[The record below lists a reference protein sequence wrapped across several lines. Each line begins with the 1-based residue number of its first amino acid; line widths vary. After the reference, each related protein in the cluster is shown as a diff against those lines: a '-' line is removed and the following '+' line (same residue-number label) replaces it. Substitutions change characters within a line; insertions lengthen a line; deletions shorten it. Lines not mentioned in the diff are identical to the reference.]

1 MIWRR
6 TAQKIKADTIVLDI
20 DGVLVDVHAS
30 FKAAVCQGAEFYLAH
45 FCGLMD
51 IRVSPEETVWFKSAG
66 GFNND
71 WDLALAIVLY
81 YRCQPAFSLADYTKR
96 LHSLGGGLSAV
107 KSVLHCQIDQT
118 ERERVAM
125 VCQEFYAGGK
135 YCERLYGRPLSCL
148 TRNISALLELEKVL
162 LNLPLLLKC
171 DLKLGILTG
180 RNWRE
185 AELVL
190 EKTGL
195 LPYLKRENILTSD
208 DGLCKP
214 DCECLNVL
222 SARLKT
228 VQGIFVGDT
237 LDDLRTTKGTAIPWV
252 SGIVLSGGGE
262 KDFFIH
268 EGADVIADN
277 INELLNFLLEEK
289 GYA

>member
-6 TAQKIKADTIVLDI
+6 TSQRIKADTIVLDI

-30 FKAAVCQGAEFYLAH
+30 FKAAVCQGAEFYLAD
-45 FCGLMD
+45 FCGLKGIK
-51 IRVSPEETVWFKSAG
+51 IRPEETVWFKSAG

-81 YRCQPAFSLADYTKR
+81 YRCQPDFSLADYTKR
-96 LHSLGGGLSAV
+96 LHKLGGGLSAAER
-107 KSVLHCQIDQT
+107 VLHCQIDRT
-118 ERERVAM
+118 EKEQVAWI
-125 VCQEFYAGGK
+125 CQEFYAGGK
-135 YCERLYGRPLSCL
+135 YCERLYGRPLSYL
-148 TRNISALLELEKVL
+148 AKGTSALLELEQIL
-162 LNLPLLLKC
+162 LDLPLLLKT

-180 RNWRE
+180 RNWQE

-190 EKTGL
+190 ERIGL

-208 DGLCKP
+208 DGYCKP

-222 SARLKT
+222 AERLKT
-228 VQGIFVGDT
+228 AQGIFVGDT
-237 LDDLRTTKGTAIPWV
+237 LDDLRTTKGTGIPWI

-262 KDFFIH
+262 KDFFVH
-268 EGADVIADN
+268 EGADVIVAD
-277 INELLNFLLEEK
+277 INELLDFLLEEK